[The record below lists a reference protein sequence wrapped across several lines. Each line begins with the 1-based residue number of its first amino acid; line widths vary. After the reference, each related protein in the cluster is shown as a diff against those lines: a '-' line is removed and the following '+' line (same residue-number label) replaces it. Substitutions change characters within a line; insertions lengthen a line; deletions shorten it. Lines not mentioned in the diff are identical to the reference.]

1 MVTWLPLY
9 LADVRHIPLSE
20 TGMIA
25 SLVAWTSV
33 PAALLIGRLS
43 DKIGKRKPFLLIL
56 IPVAIA
62 SIVSLVHVQE
72 WDLLI
77 AALVAYGLFGKLACD
92 PIILTLISDAARR
105 TNSLRSTVS
114 ITASRCWV
122 RFFRPISP
130 GGCGTARTPGTAA
143 SISPLGCSP

>member
-1 MVTWLPLY
+1 M
-9 LADVRHIPLSE
+9 DE
-20 TGMIA
+20 C
-25 SLVAWTSV
+25 

-92 PIILTLISDAARR
+92 PIILTLISDAAPKDKLSSVYGIYNCIAMLGAILSPYITGWLRDS
-105 TNSLRSTVS
+105 TNTWNSGFYFAAGMLAVGWLAAWTLRKE
-114 ITASRCWV
+114 
-122 RFFRPISP
+122 
-130 GGCGTARTPGTAA
+130 TPVPA
-143 SISPLGCSP
+143 

>member
-92 PIILTLISDAARR
+92 PIILTLISDAAPKDKL
-105 TNSLRSTVS
+105 SSV
-114 ITASRCWV
+114 
-122 RFFRPISP
+122 
-130 GGCGTARTPGTAA
+130 
-143 SISPLGCSP
+143 